1 MADKKHRISVNLSEK
16 SLDRLDRVCSK
27 LDMNRALVLRTI
39 FGDSVEAR
47 QLIFDMLNKVDTH

>member
-1 MADKKHRISVNLSEK
+1 MADKKHQISVNLSDK
-16 SLDRLDRVCSK
+16 SLDRVCSK

-47 QLIFDMLNKVDTH
+47 QLIFDMLNKVDAH